1 MPGSALR
8 TLGQAM
14 PCCTI
19 GATFWESPLM
29 TLLKKIWSPIG
40 WLLAKFWW
48 LLDGSRRAF
57 INLLWLLLLIVLF
70 SALFRSGP
78 RPLQDKTTL
87 VLSLRGP
94 LVEQYSGSARSQA
107 LAELQGQKAAKQTRL
122 RDVLAVLEG
131 AARDPQ
137 ITAVLLDLDD
147 FSGAGMAGLHE
158 VSSALQRFKKE
169 GGGKKVYAYG
179 DHYSQRAYLLAAQ
192 ADEIYLHPMGTVMI
206 EGFGGYRT
214 YYKDAFERLGVSANV
229 LRVGTYKSA
238 AEPYFANAPSKAT
251 QEADSLLYG
260 ALWTSYTDQVE
271 AARKLEKG
279 AIARDIEQLPEQLA
293 AVKGD
298 TGQLALKQKLV
309 DGLKTRDEMRALL
322 VERGAKEGQS
332 FRRIAYGEYLGHL
345 KHKPPFGPAVGVVV
359 AEGSIV
365 DGETQAGRVGG
376 DSTAQL
382 IRQARENEQVKAIVL
397 RVNSPGGSAFA
408 SEIVRRELEITRKAG
423 KPVVISMGDVAAS
436 GGYWISMS
444 SDKVIADADTITGSI
459 GVFGMLP
466 TADKL
471 VEKLSLHSAGTTTT
485 WLKGSYDPM
494 RPLDPRFASLVQSS
508 IGHIYDDF
516 TAKAA
521 AARKKK
527 VEEIDVVAQGRVWTG
542 AQALERGLIDQL
554 GSYADAIKAAAQ
566 LAKLEGEPRLIYIE
580 REPGKLDKLLASF
593 ADAMAPAIST
603 AVREQ
608 LGFSAALPAP
618 LQQLQQDMAWLA
630 EVSEG
635 RKPFTGVVHCLCAAP

>member
-1 MPGSALR
+1 M
-8 TLGQAM
+8 
-14 PCCTI
+14 
-19 GATFWESPLM
+19 
-29 TLLKKIWSPIG
+29 
-40 WLLAKFWW
+40 
-48 LLDGSRRAF
+48 
-57 INLLWLLLLIVLF
+57 
-70 SALFRSGP
+70 
-78 RPLQDKTTL
+78 
-87 VLSLRGP
+87 
-94 LVEQYSGSARSQA
+94 
-107 LAELQGQKAAKQTRL
+107 
-122 RDVLAVLEG
+122 
-131 AARDPQ
+131 
-137 ITAVLLDLDD
+137 
-147 FSGAGMAGLHE
+147 
-158 VSSALQRFKKE
+158 
-169 GGGKKVYAYG
+169 
-179 DHYSQRAYLLAAQ
+179 
-192 ADEIYLHPMGTVMI
+192 
-206 EGFGGYRT
+206 
-214 YYKDAFERLGVSANV
+214 
-229 LRVGTYKSA
+229 
-238 AEPYFANAPSKAT
+238 
-251 QEADSLLYG
+251 
-260 ALWTSYTDQVE
+260 
-271 AARKLEKG
+271 
-279 AIARDIEQLPEQLA
+279 
-293 AVKGD
+293 
-298 TGQLALKQKLV
+298 
-309 DGLKTRDEMRALL
+309 
-322 VERGAKEGQS
+322 
-332 FRRIAYGEYLGHL
+332 
-345 KHKPPFGPAVGVVV
+345 
-359 AEGSIV
+359 
-365 DGETQAGRVGG
+365 
-376 DSTAQL
+376 
-382 IRQARENEQVKAIVL
+382 